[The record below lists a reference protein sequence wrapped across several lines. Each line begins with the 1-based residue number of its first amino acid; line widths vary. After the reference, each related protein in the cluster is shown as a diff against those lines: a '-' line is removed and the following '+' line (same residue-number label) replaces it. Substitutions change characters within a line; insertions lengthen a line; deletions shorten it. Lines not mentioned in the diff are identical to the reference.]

1 MVQYTRINNFKKINN
16 ILGQSLVELLM
27 AIGIASAILP
37 AVITGFV
44 SSREGAVNQD
54 LRLRAVAY
62 LKEAEEAV
70 RVVREKDWNSFAVNG
85 IYHPEVLGSTWILTN
100 NFETISD
107 FTRDIT
113 ISDINPIDP
122 SIKQVDLKVSWG
134 DNSTQFVSSKLYL
147 SRYLENDVYTETI
160 EAQFKLGTLTNT
172 IVTNSSGG
180 EVQLGSG
187 GHGDW
192 CDPNLSIASLDLP
205 KSGVANAISATE
217 GRLVAGTGD
226 NASGVSFAAINV
238 TNTNPPSTSIYGTF
252 DGYKT
257 NDVYN
262 DQNYAYLATD
272 TNSKEIVIIDISKL
286 PFTEVGY
293 FNASG
298 SNSSASVFVKD
309 NVGYMIQQNV
319 LRNFDLTS
327 KSGSRPAIDS
337 DGVTIA
343 SSASSIFVQGNYA
356 YVSIVNTDKQ
366 LQIID
371 ISNPSNLTVVGE
383 ARLNGSEGT
392 DVIVNSTG
400 TRAYVVTKIS
410 GQPEFFIVN
419 TTSKTGVQPVI
430 SSFDSNGMNPKAV
443 TVVSGNRA
451 IMVGVSGTEYQV
463 VNIAD
468 ENSLSYCGGLDINT
482 GVNGISSV
490 VEQDGDAYS
499 YIITGESTGELKIIE
514 GGPGG
519 GSVASSGT
527 FVSSAFN
534 AGHAVSFNR
543 FSKTETIPPNTSI
556 TYQVAVANMV
566 SGSCTNAIYNFVDSS
581 GSISLAGQCFKYKAT
596 LTSSDSS
603 ATPILESITI
613 NYSP

>member
-1 MVQYTRINNFKKINN
+1 MVQYTRIKINNFKKIN
-16 ILGQSLVELLM
+16 GQSLVELLM

-85 IYHPEVLGSTWILTN
+85 IYHPEVLGSTWILAN

-113 ISDINPIDP
+113 ISDTNPIDP

-134 DNSTQFVSSKLYL
+134 DNSTQSVSSKLYL
-147 SRYLENDVYTETI
+147 SRYLENDVYSETLQS
-160 EAQFKLGTLTNT
+160 QFKLGTLTNT

-257 NDVYN
+257 NDVFN

-272 TNSKEIVIIDISKL
+272 TNSKEIVIIDISNL
-286 PFTEVGY
+286 PFAEVGY
-293 FNASG
+293 FNAPG

-337 DGVTIA
+337 NGVTLA
-343 SSASSIFVQGNYA
+343 SSASSIYVQGNYA
-356 YVSIVNTDKQ
+356 YISVVNTDKQ
-366 LQIID
+366 LQIVD

-400 TRAYVVTKIS
+400 TRAYVVTKTS

-468 ENSLSYCGGLDINT
+468 ENLLSYCGGLDINA

>member
-1 MVQYTRINNFKKINN
+1 MVQYKKINN
-16 ILGQSLVELLM
+16 ILGQSLVELLV

-70 RVVREKDWNSFAVNG
+70 RVVREKDWNNFAENG
-85 IYHPEVLGSTWILTN
+85 TYHPEVSGSTWILTN

-113 ISDINPIDP
+113 ISDANPIDP
-122 SIKQVDLKVSWG
+122 SIKQADLKVSWG
-134 DNSTQFVSSKLYL
+134 DNSTQSVSSKLYL
-147 SRYLENDVYTETI
+147 SRYLENDVYTETT
-160 EAQFKLGTLTNT
+160 EVQFKLGTLTNT
-172 IVTNSSGG
+172 VVTNNSGG
-180 EVQLGSG
+180 EVQLGAG
-187 GHGDW
+187 GRSNW
-192 CDPNLSIASLDLP
+192 CEPNLSIASLDLP

-257 NDVYN
+257 NDVFN

-309 NVGYMIQQNV
+309 SVGYMIQQNV

-337 DGVTIA
+337 DGVNLA

-371 ISNPSNLTVVGE
+371 ISNPSNLTIVGE
-383 ARLNGSEGT
+383 ARLNGSEGM

-400 TRAYVVTKIS
+400 TRAYVVTKTS
-410 GQPEFFIVN
+410 GQSEFFIVN
-419 TTSKTGVQPVI
+419 TTSKAGVQPVI

-468 ENSLSYCGGLDINT
+468 ENSLSYCGGLDINA

-527 FVSSAFN
+527 FVSNAFN

-543 FSKTETIPPNTSI
+543 FSKTEIIPPNTSI
-556 TYQVAVANMV
+556 TYQVAVANAV
-566 SGSCTNAIYNFVDSS
+566 SGSCTNAIYNFIDSN